1 MVYGGS
7 SAPVPPASG
16 APAPGPFA
24 PGGAIRVIGHRGAA
38 GCAPENTL
46 PAIHHAVEVGADAI
60 ELDLHATRDG
70 RLVLLH
76 DDVVDRVSD
85 GSGPV
90 EEMTLD
96 EARSVDAGYAFTP
109 DRGRTYPFRGQGVR
123 FPTLEEALAAAGSL
137 PVVAEVK
144 TGRAAEALDRFL
156 AGAPA
161 ESDRV
166 LVGGFTRAAVDV
178 AAGRAR
184 WRCAAEEDL
193 RAYVILGKL
202 GLGRLPAGRPPEV
215 DAVMVPERH
224 GPLRIVTRRF
234 VRRTR
239 RHGIG
244 VFVWTVNEPGD
255 MRRLLDRGVDGL
267 ISDFPGRVR
276 RIVDE
281 RDSVASE
288 REAG

>member
-1 MVYGGS
+1 ME
-7 SAPVPPASG
+7 
-16 APAPGPFA
+16 PGPFA

-46 PAIHHAVEVGADAI
+46 PALRHAVEVGADAV
-60 ELDLHATRDG
+60 EFDLHATRDG

-76 DDVVDRVSD
+76 DDTVDRVSD
-85 GSGPV
+85 GTGPL
-90 EEMTLD
+90 ESMTLE
-96 EARSVDAGYAFTP
+96 EARSLDAGYAFTP
-109 DRGRTYPFRGQGVR
+109 DRGRTYPYRGRGVR
-123 FPTLEEALAAAGSL
+123 FPTLEEALEAAGSL

-144 TGRAAEALDRFL
+144 TARAAEALDDLLSTAR
-156 AGAPA
+156 AMR
-161 ESDRV
+161 DRI
-166 LVGGFTRAAVDV
+166 LVGGFSRTAVDV
-178 AAGRAR
+178 AARHTR

-193 RAYVILGKL
+193 RAYVLLGKL
-202 GLGRLPAGRPPEV
+202 GLDWLPAGRPPRV

-234 VRRTR
+234 VRGTR

-255 MRRLLDRGVDGL
+255 MRRLLARGVDGL
-267 ISDFPGRVR
+267 ISDFPGRAR

-281 RDSVASE
+281 RDSVVSE
-288 REAG
+288 TEAG